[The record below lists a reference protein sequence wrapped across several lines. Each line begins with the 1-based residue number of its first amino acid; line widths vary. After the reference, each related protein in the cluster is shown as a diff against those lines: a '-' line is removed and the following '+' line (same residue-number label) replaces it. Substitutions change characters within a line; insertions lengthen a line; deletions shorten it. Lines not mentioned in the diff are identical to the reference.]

1 MTMYK
6 QGKALKSLW
15 GIQHGFFGKKGG
27 VSKGV
32 YDSLNCGPASLD
44 SIDNVI
50 ENRWR
55 AIHALGLQES
65 KLYGLSQIHST
76 TVHVITAKSSD
87 DFHQGDALVTK
98 VKGFS
103 LSVLGA
109 DCSPVL
115 FADKKAGVIAAA
127 HSGWKGAVSGIIESV
142 VATMCEQ
149 GATRENIH
157 ACIGP
162 TIHQDSYEVRDDFIQ
177 QLKQLSDFDTDEFI
191 RVETLSD
198 FVQEQSEEPGKE
210 PKTDSVVKY
219 FDLPAFIL
227 AQCKR
232 SKINV
237 ESLGVDTYTNNDE
250 YFSFRRN
257 THENETE
264 YGRQISIIAL
274 R

>member
-1 MTMYK
+1 MY
-6 QGKALKSLW
+6 QQSETLKSLY
-15 GIQHGFFGKKGG
+15 GIRHGFFGKSGG
-27 VSKGV
+27 VSKGI

-55 AIHALGLQES
+55 AIHALGLEES
-65 KLYGLSQIHST
+65 KLFGVQQIHST
-76 TVHVITAKSSD
+76 KVHVITAKSSD

-98 VKGFS
+98 VKGFA

-109 DCSPVL
+109 DCAPVL
-115 FADKKAGVIAAA
+115 FADRKAGVIAAA

-142 VATMCEQ
+142 VISMCEQ
-149 GATRENIH
+149 GATRANIH

-162 TIHQDSYEVRDDFIQ
+162 TIHQDSYEVRDDFIK
-177 QLKQLSDFDTDEFI
+177 QLQSLSDFNTDRFI
-191 RVETLSD
+191 HRQVDKS
-198 FVQEQSEEPGKE
+198 
-210 PKTDSVVKY
+210 Y
-219 FDLPAFIL
+219 FDLPAYIL
-227 AQCKR
+227 AQCER
-232 SKINV
+232 SQINA
-237 ESLGVDTYTNNDE
+237 ESLAVDTYTREDE

-257 THENETE
+257 THAGEKE